1 MPCKSGDTIIFTSFV
16 IVLICFFHVM
26 GVNVS
31 RPEGRT
37 RLKYIQ
43 ADDYVENDEGEHF
56 LNESSQQ
63 EKAKEKTI
71 RGVKSSSKRNEPGF
85 FQLKS
90 GKGKTKCT
98 FDSLDSID
106 SRKSVPFAVLPEDN
120 SELASTSSPSDVNE
134 DLKNVYSVEE
144 ANATREKSG
153 KVLFFDDP
161 KDDLEQDED
170 FAEKCLENLKEKGAT
185 RHSNCFNWK
194 VISSH
199 SRSKNRN
206 PKRVSPPATQRVPGD
221 GKDDGLEI

>member
-1 MPCKSGDTIIFTSFV
+1 MPYKSGDTIIFTSFV
-16 IVLICFFHVM
+16 FVLFFFHVM

-43 ADDYVENDEGEHF
+43 ADDSVESEHF

-63 EKAKEKTI
+63 ERAKEKTI

-85 FQLKS
+85 FQFKS

-120 SELASTSSPSDVNE
+120 SEASTSSPSDVNE
-134 DLKNVYSVEE
+134 DMKNVYSVEE
-144 ANATREKSG
+144 AFVTREKSG

-161 KDDLEQDED
+161 MHDLEQDED
-170 FAEKCLENLKEKGAT
+170 FSEKCVQNVKEKDTT

-199 SRSKNRN
+199 SRNKNRN
-206 PKRVSPPATQRVPGD
+206 VNRVSPPATQKEPGD
-221 GKDDGLEI
+221 GKEDRLEI